1 MLARVLIFG
10 NGWIGNKF
18 AARLPGSAVTATDIT
33 DRQAVRRILADHAP
47 SAVLNCAGKTG
58 RPNIDWC
65 EEHKLETLASNT
77 IGPPVLAREC
87 LDRGVFFAHV
97 GSGCVYDGDNGG
109 AGYGEDDPPN
119 FFGSYYSRT
128 KLWSEQALRE
138 LPVLLLRL
146 RMPIDGMPGPRNLIT
161 KLAGYGKVISIPN
174 SVSVLDDFLPAAIE
188 LVRRRR
194 TGIYNLTNPGAIVHP
209 RILELYREIVDP
221 SLVFETISM
230 ENLGGRVKTGRS
242 NCVLSTVKIER
253 EGIRLRPVEEAVRSA
268 MVEYRKHAAAA
279 VRV

>member
-1 MLARVLIFG
+1 
-10 NGWIGNKF
+10 
-18 AARLPGSAVTATDIT
+18 
-33 DRQAVRRILADHAP
+33 
-47 SAVLNCAGKTG
+47 
-58 RPNIDWC
+58 
-65 EEHKLETLASNT
+65 
-77 IGPPVLAREC
+77 